1 MYVCMSLYY
10 PFLFS
15 LSSPILSF
23 FCVCVVSLHQVKFD
37 HYVVCVSNLFV
48 FRFDSSVWVF
58 ILIQIESGKA
68 ECSRRPICPLSIPL
82 ISLCVPRGPC
92 VASLEGASGPKDLS
106 LSVCVC
112 VY

>member
-1 MYVCMSLYY
+1 MYVCVSLYY
-10 PFLFS
+10 PF
-15 LSSPILSF
+15 P
-23 FCVCVVSLHQVKFD
+23 FCVCSYIKSNSNIML
-37 HYVVCVSNLFV
+37 CVSYLFV
-48 FRFDSSVWVF
+48 FQFDSSVCVF

-68 ECSRRPICPLSIPL
+68 ECRRPICPLSIPL

>member
-1 MYVCMSLYY
+1 MCVCLFTILFFF
-10 PFLFS
+10 PFPLLFF
-15 LSSPILSF
+15 LF

-37 HYVVCVSNLFV
+37 RYVVCVSNLFV
-48 FRFDSSVWVF
+48 FRFDSSVCVF

-68 ECSRRPICPLSIPL
+68 ECRRPICPLSIPL